1 MFKRDVLPLDEVLKK
16 LLREEGLEMPLLQKR
31 LVDAWEV
38 VTGNVVSRYTA
49 EKYIRNQTLFV
60 KITNPALRQDLSMM
74 RTQLVKRLNE
84 QVGSFVISDIKI
96 FRTIQRKLRISNTVA
111 ITTDQTTIVVVR
123 VGHVLVD
130 VVIAQHHIRQ
140 FTVLIRHHDRH

>member
-16 LLREEGLEMPLLQKR
+16 LLREEGLEVPLLQMR

-84 QVGSFVISDIKI
+84 QVGSFIISDIKI
-96 FRTIQRKLRISNTVA
+96 F
-111 ITTDQTTIVVVR
+111 
-123 VGHVLVD
+123 
-130 VVIAQHHIRQ
+130 
-140 FTVLIRHHDRH
+140 

>member
-1 MFKRDVLPLDEVLKK
+1 MFKRDVLPLDDVLKK

-96 FRTIQRKLRISNTVA
+96 F
-111 ITTDQTTIVVVR
+111 
-123 VGHVLVD
+123 
-130 VVIAQHHIRQ
+130 
-140 FTVLIRHHDRH
+140 

>member
-16 LLREEGLEMPLLQKR
+16 LLREEGLELPLLQKR

-96 FRTIQRKLRISNTVA
+96 F
-111 ITTDQTTIVVVR
+111 
-123 VGHVLVD
+123 
-130 VVIAQHHIRQ
+130 
-140 FTVLIRHHDRH
+140 

>member
-16 LLREEGLEMPLLQKR
+16 LLREEGLEVPLLQKR

-60 KITNPALRQDLSMM
+60 KITNRALRQDLSMM

-96 FRTIQRKLRISNTVA
+96 F
-111 ITTDQTTIVVVR
+111 
-123 VGHVLVD
+123 
-130 VVIAQHHIRQ
+130 
-140 FTVLIRHHDRH
+140 

>member
-84 QVGSFVISDIKI
+84 HVGSFVISDIRI
-96 FRTIQRKLRISNTVA
+96 F
-111 ITTDQTTIVVVR
+111 
-123 VGHVLVD
+123 
-130 VVIAQHHIRQ
+130 
-140 FTVLIRHHDRH
+140 

>member
-38 VTGNVVSRYTA
+38 VTGNVVARYTA

-96 FRTIQRKLRISNTVA
+96 F
-111 ITTDQTTIVVVR
+111 
-123 VGHVLVD
+123 
-130 VVIAQHHIRQ
+130 
-140 FTVLIRHHDRH
+140 

>member
-16 LLREEGLEMPLLQKR
+16 LLREEGLEVPLQQKR
-31 LVDAWEV
+31 LIDAWEV

-84 QVGSFVISDIKI
+84 QVGSFIISDIKI
-96 FRTIQRKLRISNTVA
+96 F
-111 ITTDQTTIVVVR
+111 
-123 VGHVLVD
+123 
-130 VVIAQHHIRQ
+130 
-140 FTVLIRHHDRH
+140 

>member
-1 MFKRDVLPLDEVLKK
+1 MFKRDVLPLDDVLKK

-84 QVGSFVISDIKI
+84 QVGSFIISDIRI
-96 FRTIQRKLRISNTVA
+96 F
-111 ITTDQTTIVVVR
+111 
-123 VGHVLVD
+123 
-130 VVIAQHHIRQ
+130 
-140 FTVLIRHHDRH
+140 

>member
-74 RTQLVKRLNE
+74 RTQLVKILNE
-84 QVGSFVISDIKI
+84 HVGSVVISDIKI
-96 FRTIQRKLRISNTVA
+96 F
-111 ITTDQTTIVVVR
+111 
-123 VGHVLVD
+123 
-130 VVIAQHHIRQ
+130 
-140 FTVLIRHHDRH
+140 

>member
-49 EKYIRNQTLFV
+49 AKYIRNQTLFV

-96 FRTIQRKLRISNTVA
+96 F
-111 ITTDQTTIVVVR
+111 
-123 VGHVLVD
+123 
-130 VVIAQHHIRQ
+130 
-140 FTVLIRHHDRH
+140 

>member
-84 QVGSFVISDIKI
+84 QVGSFIISDIRI
-96 FRTIQRKLRISNTVA
+96 F
-111 ITTDQTTIVVVR
+111 
-123 VGHVLVD
+123 
-130 VVIAQHHIRQ
+130 
-140 FTVLIRHHDRH
+140 

>member
-74 RTQLVKRLNE
+74 RAQLVKRLNG
-84 QVGSFVISDIKI
+84 QVGSFVISDIRI
-96 FRTIQRKLRISNTVA
+96 F
-111 ITTDQTTIVVVR
+111 
-123 VGHVLVD
+123 
-130 VVIAQHHIRQ
+130 
-140 FTVLIRHHDRH
+140 

>member
-84 QVGSFVISDIKI
+84 QVGSFVIRDIKI
-96 FRTIQRKLRISNTVA
+96 F
-111 ITTDQTTIVVVR
+111 
-123 VGHVLVD
+123 
-130 VVIAQHHIRQ
+130 
-140 FTVLIRHHDRH
+140 